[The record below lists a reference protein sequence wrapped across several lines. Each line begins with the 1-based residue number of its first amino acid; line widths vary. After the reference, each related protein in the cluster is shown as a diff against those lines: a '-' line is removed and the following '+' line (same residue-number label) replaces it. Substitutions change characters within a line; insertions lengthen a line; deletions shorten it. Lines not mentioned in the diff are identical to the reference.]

1 MSWGRTRV
9 GSVETVPLPHT
20 RNMDFDSIIA
30 TAEAMIADITP
41 LGWAI
46 FAGIVGLL
54 AVGIIKQVAK
64 FAIIALVLFGVGMV
78 LLNARSNDWQFNF

>member
-9 GSVETVPLPHT
+9 GSVETALLPHT

-30 TAEAMIADITP
+30 TAESMIADMTP

-46 FAGIVGLL
+46 VAGIVGLL
-54 AVGIIKQVAK
+54 AVGIIKQAAK
-64 FAIIALVLFGVGMV
+64 FAVIALVLFGAGMV